1 MRARARAPT
10 RRYGGAS
17 RRVVARARA
26 RIRVRGRGAGHQG
39 AGAGRRRPRGPRA
52 GWAGGRAERVY
63 RGVRGPGPGR
73 GPRVATG
80 AGDHQCL
87 GRRRRARTPHRRQ
100 RLSHPGHAPAR
111 DAAPVAPLWACHALH
126 RRRAGYRDGR
136 GADSLMDSWWRDI
149 DDATL
154 NVLAAAGGRLTLAEL
169 ASRLGMSEDAVR
181 SVVTMLAERGR
192 VRIAEVE
199 LARPRALAGAAPR
212 GAARRGAGQSAVI
225 GKTRRST
232 P

>member
-1 MRARARAPT
+1 
-10 RRYGGAS
+10 
-17 RRVVARARA
+17 
-26 RIRVRGRGAGHQG
+26 
-39 AGAGRRRPRGPRA
+39 
-52 GWAGGRAERVY
+52 
-63 RGVRGPGPGR
+63 
-73 GPRVATG
+73 
-80 AGDHQCL
+80 
-87 GRRRRARTPHRRQ
+87 
-100 RLSHPGHAPAR
+100 
-111 DAAPVAPLWACHALH
+111 
-126 RRRAGYRDGR
+126 
-136 GADSLMDSWWRDI
+136 MDSWWRDI

-199 LARPRALAGAAPR
+199 LTRPRALAGAAPR